1 MKLLWTIP
9 CLALCACMADKPAE
23 ATPYQPSEP
32 AAYNYEASPYATE
45 TVAVQTTVP
54 VQQNYYDPA
63 NGYAAPAQDY
73 AAPAQNVA
81 QNAPQQS
88 SNPYAMQPPV
98 YENTSNY
105 AWQQKENELML
116 KERNLIAG
124 QQELYDRERK
134 LADREAAFITRSKA
148 LDYKEQ
154 NIMAGKAYA
163 PIIPMGATPVAMAPI
178 DATQPVYTTQ
188 ALPAYPV
195 MPAQAQTQSAQPAAS
210 VAAPAPM
217 PAPAPT
223 VQILPVVALPS
234 IAQQAPQA
242 PAPVPVARVDY
253 FSETTQEIEPAFMP
267 VDKKPCNKAKEA
279 QNRYDSMVKPVYMQ
293 EEENSTF
300 IILQHPIQRDLVRC
314 PASDDVCLES
324 YERLGYVRSNNLS
337 RFTEQDRLPADTP
350 SSVAGQWRENSSSP
364 RW

>member
-9 CLALCACMADKPAE
+9 CLALCACMADKSAE

-54 VQQNYYDPA
+54 VQQGYYDPA
-63 NGYAAPAQDY
+63 SGYVAQNNYAAPAQDN
-73 AAPAQNVA
+73 AT
-81 QNAPQQS
+81 QNASQQS

-178 DATQPVYTTQ
+178 DGTQPVYTTQ

-195 MPAQAQTQSAQPAAS
+195 MPAPAQAQSAQP
-210 VAAPAPM
+210 VAPVATPAPT
-217 PAPAPT
+217 PT

-234 IAQQAPQA
+234 IAQQTSQ
-242 PAPVPVARVDY
+242 APVPVARVDY

-293 EEENSTF
+293 EEESSTF

-324 YERLGYVRSNNLS
+324 YERLGYIRSNNLS

-350 SSVAGQWRENSSSP
+350 SSVAGQWRENSSTP

>member
-81 QNAPQQS
+81 QNASQQS

>member
-195 MPAQAQTQSAQPAAS
+195 MPAQAQTQSAQTAS
-210 VAAPAPM
+210 PVAAPAPM

-253 FSETTQEIEPAFMP
+253 FSETTQELEPAFMP